1 VFLGIVFEGQNVAFM
16 AGLAFAVAAAANFPA
31 LLLSITWKR
40 FTTAGAVA
48 SILIGTFASLLLI
61 SLSPTIQ
68 VDVLGRSLAEVS
80 QAWWFVPMKN
90 PALISMPLS
99 FLVAIG
105 VSLVT
110 KEDAADSTFQEMRRR
125 IMFGASRTAYAG
137 R

>member
-1 VFLGIVFEGQNVAFM
+1 M

-40 FTTAGAVA
+40 FTTPAAVA
-48 SILIGTFASLLLI
+48 SILVGTVSSLLLI
-61 SLSPTIQ
+61 GLSPTVQ

-99 FLVAIG
+99 FLVAIA

-110 KEDAADSTFQEMRRR
+110 QEDGAEGSFREMRRR
-125 IMFGASRTAYAG
+125 IMFGAARAAYTG

>member
-1 VFLGIVFEGQNVAFM
+1 M
-16 AGLAFAVAAAANFPA
+16 
-31 LLLSITWKR
+31 
-40 FTTAGAVA
+40 
-48 SILIGTFASLLLI
+48 
-61 SLSPTIQ
+61 
-68 VDVLGRSLAEVS
+68 LGRSLAEVS